1 MSVSGATLSPE
12 GILIPVPTP
21 FNEEWAVDLAAY
33 ERLLD
38 FYLGQKVGG
47 LFVLGS
53 YGMGPALSLDERRD
67 LAERTMRHVAGRL
80 PVIIHTG
87 TADTASTLALSRH
100 AAGLGCAALAI
111 IPPYY
116 YRHSDEE
123 VRRHF
128 QLVADAVTLPLVLYD
143 NPDFCGYSFT
153 PGAFAA
159 LLNSCPSVRGIKVAY
174 GDGDA
179 MFALARRGGAGFRVY
194 SGWPSFIRARGDF
207 GVSGVINPTTTAI
220 PEVLQALW
228 DADPRS
234 PFAERLQRRV
244 NEFMMTMMELGK
256 RLGRGAQG
264 AALNCRGLGIRRYP
278 RWPVPEI
285 QPADQ
290 AVLQKEVEAML
301 GELSSGGASLRATA
315 AR

>member
-1 MSVSGATLSPE
+1 MTPSSADLDVE

-21 FNEEWAVDLAAY
+21 FAEDWSVDIPAY

-38 FYLGQKVGG
+38 FYIGQKIGG

-67 LAERTMRHVAGRL
+67 LAERTMRRVAGRL

-87 TADTASTLALSRH
+87 TADTASTLGLSRH
-100 AAGLGCAALAI
+100 AAGLGCAALAV

-128 QLVADAVTLPLVLYD
+128 QMVAEAVSLPLVLYD

-159 LLNSCPSVRGIKVAY
+159 LLKACPSVRGIKVAY

-194 SGWPSFIRARGDF
+194 SGWPSFIRARADF

-220 PEVLQALW
+220 PEVLTALW
-228 DADPRS
+228 DADPS
-234 PFAERLQRRV
+234 SALAERLQRRV
-244 NEFMMTMMELGK
+244 NEFMMVMMELGK

-264 AALNCRGLGIRRYP
+264 AALNCRGLGVRRYP
-278 RWPVPEI
+278 RWPVPDI
-285 QPADQ
+285 PAPDQ
-290 AVLQKEVEAML
+290 ALLQREVDAML
-301 GELSSGGASLRATA
+301 GEIGATA
-315 AR
+315 GQTRAVQSA

>member
-1 MSVSGATLSPE
+1 MAENAMSLRPE

-21 FNEEWAVDLAAY
+21 FDEGWAVDHAAY

-38 FYLGQKVGG
+38 FYLDKGVGG

-53 YGMGPALSLDERRD
+53 YGMGPALSLEERRD
-67 LAERTMRHVAGRL
+67 LAQRTMRHVAGKL

-100 AAGLGCAALAI
+100 AASLGCEALAI

-128 QLVADAVTLPLVLYD
+128 EMVAEAVTLPLVLYD

-159 LLNSCPSVRGIKVAY
+159 LLKACPSVRGIKVAY

-179 MFALARRGGAGFRVY
+179 MFALARRGGPEFRVY
-194 SGWPSFIRARGDF
+194 SGWPSFIRARRDF
-207 GVSGVINPTTTAI
+207 GVSGVINPTTTAV
-220 PEVLQALW
+220 PEALQALW
-228 DADPRS
+228 DADPAGD
-234 PFAERLQRRV
+234 FAGRLQRRV
-244 NEFMMTMMELGK
+244 NEFMMTMMEISK
-256 RLGRGAQG
+256 RLGRGAQA
-264 AALNCRGLGIRRYP
+264 AALNCRGLGVRRYP
-278 RWPVPEI
+278 RWPVPEVSA
-285 QPADQ
+285 ADQ
-290 AVLQKEVEAML
+290 ALLQREVDALL
-301 GELSSGGASLRATA
+301 GEVAAGARHA
-315 AR
+315 AE

>member
-1 MSVSGATLSPE
+1 MSQNTTDLGAA

-21 FNEEWAVDLAAY
+21 FAEDWSVDIAAY

-38 FYLGQKVGG
+38 FYLAQKIGG

-53 YGMGPALSLDERRD
+53 YGMGPALSLEERRD
-67 LAERTMRHVAGRL
+67 LAERTIRRVAGRL

-87 TADTASTLALSRH
+87 TADSASTLGLSRH
-100 AAGLGCAALAI
+100 AAELGCAALAI

-128 QLVADAVTLPLVLYD
+128 QLVADAVALPLVLYD

-153 PGAFAA
+153 PGAFTA
-159 LLNSCPSVRGIKVAY
+159 LIKACPSLRGIKVAY

-179 MFALARRGGAGFRVY
+179 MFALAQRGGAGFRVY
-194 SGWPSFIRARGDF
+194 SGWPSFIRARADF

-220 PEVLQALW
+220 PEVLQVLW
-228 DADPRS
+228 DADPAS
-234 PFAERLQRRV
+234 PLAERLQRRV
-244 NEFMMTMMELGK
+244 NAFMMVMMELGK
-256 RLGRGAQG
+256 RLGRGAQA
-264 AALNCRGLGIRRYP
+264 AALNCRGLGVRRYP
-278 RWPVPEI
+278 RWPVPDI
-285 QPADQ
+285 PAPDQ
-290 AVLQKEVEAML
+290 ALLQREVDAILQEI
-301 GELSSGGASLRATA
+301 GVA
-315 AR
+315 ARRPLAAQSR